1 MRIAVTGKS
10 GQVVTSL
17 IDRAGMGIEI
27 IALGRPELDLGDPGS
42 VGPAIAAARPD
53 VVVSAAA
60 YTAVD
65 RAESEEEVA
74 FAINGAGA
82 GAVSAAA
89 RALGVPVIH
98 ISTDYVFDGT
108 KPEPYVESDPV
119 APLGAYGRSK
129 LAGERAVI
137 AAAPDAVI
145 LRTAWVYSPFG
156 ANFVKTMLRLAQTRD
171 ELGVVADQIGNP
183 TSARDIAD
191 AVLAI
196 AFQLYNAP
204 ETAPRGIF
212 HMTGTGEGSWAD
224 LAEVVFAA
232 SAALGGPSAQVRR
245 ITTADYPTPA
255 ARPANSR
262 LCCDR
267 LAGAYGLRPRP
278 WREAVKP
285 VVARLV
291 KEEAGSVKQKAWA
304 VEQKAGSNEQKAGAV
319 KQKET
324 VA

>member
-1 MRIAVTGKS
+1 MRIAVTGRN

-17 IDRAGMGIEI
+17 IERAGVGVEV
-27 IALGRPELDLGDPGS
+27 IALGRPEMDLGDLATIA
-42 VGPAIAAARPD
+42 PAIAAARPD

-65 RAESEEEVA
+65 RAESEEEAA
-74 FAINGAGA
+74 FAVNAAGA
-82 GAVSAAA
+82 GAVAAA
-89 RALGVPVIH
+89 AQALGVPVIH

-108 KPEPYVESDPV
+108 KPDPYVESDPV
-119 APLGAYGRSK
+119 APLGVYGRSK
-129 LAGERAVI
+129 LAGEQLVLAT
-137 AAAPDAVI
+137 APDAVI

-156 ANFVKTMLRLAQTRD
+156 VNFVKTMLRLAETRE

-183 TSARDIAD
+183 TSALDIAD

-196 AFQLYNAP
+196 AFRLYSAP
-204 ETAPRGIF
+204 DTAPRGIF

-224 LAEVVFAA
+224 LAEAVFAA
-232 SAALGGPSAQVRR
+232 SAALGGPATQVRK

-267 LAGAYGLRPRP
+267 LYEAYGLRLPA
-278 WREAVKP
+278 WRDAVKATA
-285 VVARLV
+285 ARLV
-291 KEEAGSVKQKAWA
+291 APVL
-304 VEQKAGSNEQKAGAV
+304 
-319 KQKET
+319 
-324 VA
+324 